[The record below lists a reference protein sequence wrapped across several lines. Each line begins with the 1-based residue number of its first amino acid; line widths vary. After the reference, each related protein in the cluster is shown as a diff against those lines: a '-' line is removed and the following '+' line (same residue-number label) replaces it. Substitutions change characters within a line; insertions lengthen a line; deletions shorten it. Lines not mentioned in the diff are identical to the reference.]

1 MNHKHQSRELKALTG
16 VGNENIL
23 QKRTR
28 GRLTKP
34 ENTDK
39 TAPIE
44 TSNSKRLRKE
54 LQELST
60 QQQSQLSYFESTGS
74 KFQKNLQKTNPRM
87 AGSMNNRKGK

>member
-16 VGNENIL
+16 GNENML

-44 TSNSKRLRKE
+44 TSNSKKLRKE
-54 LQELST
+54 LQDLST
-60 QQQSQLSYFESTGS
+60 QQQSQFSYVESTGS
-74 KFQKNLQKTNPRM
+74 KF
-87 AGSMNNRKGK
+87 